1 MRKSCGIK
9 SYGILKLVLWCTL
22 AVCAGAACMSLS
34 SCGTAK
40 EERGQTGQAQSLYA
54 GKTQEADV
62 FIEIPDLRQYGRLYL
77 RNDMCADADELDR
90 SIQQRPES
98 GDI

>member
-9 SYGILKLVLWCTL
+9 SYGILKLVLWCML
-22 AVCAGAACMSLS
+22 VIYAGVACMSLS

-40 EERGQTGQAQSLYA
+40 KERGQTEQAQSLYA

-62 FIEIPDLRQYGRLYL
+62 FIEIPDLRQYGSYTCGTTCVQMLM
-77 RNDMCADADELDR
+77 NW
-90 SIQQRPES
+90 
-98 GDI
+98 G